1 MREWILRRARNGPR
15 KRLPT
20 LVWVIASNI
29 SLTNCPAD
37 NASASRSPARWS
49 TILPSSWPT
58 NQPAIWIQRPGRKS
72 WRCSKTFITAVIPSF
87 WSRTSATLPR
97 TLVAPFV
104 CVTEWS
110 KAMNKLLSRASNR
123 SRLAK
128 STIGGSDMKRFIYEL
143 EESWKIAVAQMRS
156 NKTRSTLTALGV
168 IIGIVAVTLMGTA
181 ISGIQVGFDK
191 SMAIFGDD
199 VLYVSQWPWKRVDDW
214 WNYRDR
220 KKIKTE
226 YAEPINRI
234 IAATP
239 SSNLVI
245 AVPTS
250 SLLRSVKYGQS
261 EVSNV
266 LIRGTVSDY
275 LITSTFEF
283 KEGRFFNDIESRG
296 GANVCV
302 IGYDVADALFPSES
316 PIGKSV
322 LINGQPFRVVGV
334 ISRQGTF
341 LGLFSLDSIVVMPLP
356 AFQKYFSAKSDSDIL
371 VKVKDKTKLAEAK
384 DELTGVMRRVRGL
397 PPEKKDDFSINEQQA
412 LKSTLDPIKNSIAIA
427 GLFVTGLSL
436 FVGAI
441 GIMNITFVSVKERT
455 REIGTRKALGARRR
469 TILLQF
475 LIESTSLCLLGG
487 FIGLS
492 LAWFMCLGI
501 SGAFPSFPIRFSVG
515 LVFLSMIVSILTG
528 LFSGFA
534 PAWTASRLD
543 PVAALR
549 YE

>member
-1 MREWILRRARNGPR
+1 
-15 KRLPT
+15 
-20 LVWVIASNI
+20 
-29 SLTNCPAD
+29 
-37 NASASRSPARWS
+37 
-49 TILPSSWPT
+49 
-58 NQPAIWIQRPGRKS
+58 
-72 WRCSKTFITAVIPSF
+72 
-87 WSRTSATLPR
+87 
-97 TLVAPFV
+97 
-104 CVTEWS
+104 
-110 KAMNKLLSRASNR
+110 
-123 SRLAK
+123 
-128 STIGGSDMKRFIYEL
+128 
-143 EESWKIAVAQMRS
+143 
-156 NKTRSTLTALGV
+156 
-168 IIGIVAVTLMGTA
+168 
-181 ISGIQVGFDK
+181 
-191 SMAIFGDD
+191 MAIFGDD

-214 WNYRDR
+214 WNFRDR

-239 SSNLVI
+239 NSNLVI

-250 SLLRSVKYGQS
+250 SLLRSVKNGQS

-275 LITSTFEF
+275 LITSTFDF
-283 KEGRFFNDIESRG
+283 KEGRFFNDVESRG

-302 IGYDVADALFPSES
+302 IGYDVADALFPSET
-316 PIGKSV
+316 PIEKSV

-371 VKVKDKTKLAEAK
+371 VKVKDKTRLAEAR
-384 DELTGVMRRVRGL
+384 DELIGVMRRVRGL

-427 GLFVTGLSL
+427 GLFITGLSL

-487 FIGLS
+487 FIGLGF
-492 LAWFMCLGI
+492 AYVMCTGI
-501 SGAFPSFPIRFSVG
+501 GQAFPSFPIQFSLG
-515 LVFLSMIVSILTG
+515 LVLVSMIVSILTG

-534 PAWTASRLD
+534 PAWSASRLD

>member
-1 MREWILRRARNGPR
+1 
-15 KRLPT
+15 
-20 LVWVIASNI
+20 
-29 SLTNCPAD
+29 
-37 NASASRSPARWS
+37 
-49 TILPSSWPT
+49 
-58 NQPAIWIQRPGRKS
+58 
-72 WRCSKTFITAVIPSF
+72 
-87 WSRTSATLPR
+87 
-97 TLVAPFV
+97 
-104 CVTEWS
+104 
-110 KAMNKLLSRASNR
+110 
-123 SRLAK
+123 
-128 STIGGSDMKRFIYEL
+128 MKRFLYEL
-143 EESWKIAVAQMRS
+143 GESWKIAAAQMRS
-156 NKTRSTLTALGV
+156 NMTRSALTALGV

-181 ISGIQVGFDK
+181 IGGISIGFDK
-191 SMAIFGDD
+191 SMSIFGDD
-199 VLYVSQWPWKRVDDW
+199 VLYVGQWPWKNVDDW

-226 YAEPINRI
+226 YAEPLNRM

-239 SSNLVI
+239 DSNLVV

-250 SLLRSVKYGQS
+250 GLYRSVKYADN

-266 LIRGTVSDY
+266 LVRGTVSDY
-275 LITSTFEF
+275 IITSTFDF
-283 KEGRFFNDIESRG
+283 KEGRFFNEVESRG

-302 IGYDVADALFPSES
+302 LGYDVADALFPSAN
-316 PIGKSV
+316 PIDKSV
-322 LINGQPFRVVGV
+322 IINGQPFNVIGV
-334 ISRQGTF
+334 ISRQGSF

-384 DELTGVMRRVRGL
+384 DELTGLMRRVRGL
-397 PPEKKDDFSINEQQA
+397 SPEQKEDFSINEQQA

-427 GLFVTGLSL
+427 GLFITGLSL

-455 REIGTRKALGARRR
+455 KEIGTRKALGARRA

-475 LIESTSLCLLGG
+475 LIESTALCLLGG

-492 LAWFMCLGI
+492 VAYLLCFGI
-501 SGAFPSFPIRFSVG
+501 GKAFPSFPIHFSFG
-515 LVFLSMIVSILTG
+515 LVLASMTVSVLTG

-534 PAWTASRLD
+534 PAWSASRLD
-543 PVAALR
+543 PVTALR

>member
-1 MREWILRRARNGPR
+1 
-15 KRLPT
+15 
-20 LVWVIASNI
+20 
-29 SLTNCPAD
+29 
-37 NASASRSPARWS
+37 
-49 TILPSSWPT
+49 
-58 NQPAIWIQRPGRKS
+58 
-72 WRCSKTFITAVIPSF
+72 
-87 WSRTSATLPR
+87 
-97 TLVAPFV
+97 
-104 CVTEWS
+104 
-110 KAMNKLLSRASNR
+110 
-123 SRLAK
+123 
-128 STIGGSDMKRFIYEL
+128 MKRFAYEL
-143 EESWKIAVAQMRS
+143 SESWKIAVAQMRS

-181 ISGIQVGFDK
+181 IGGIQVGFDK

-296 GANVCV
+296 GANLCV

-371 VKVKDKTKLAEAK
+371 VKVKDKTRLGEAK
-384 DELTGVMRRVRGL
+384 DELTESCDRFAGCLRR
-397 PPEKKDDFSINEQQA
+397 KKTISA
-412 LKSTLDPIKNSIAIA
+412 STNNKP
-427 GLFVTGLSL
+427 
-436 FVGAI
+436 
-441 GIMNITFVSVKERT
+441 
-455 REIGTRKALGARRR
+455 
-469 TILLQF
+469 
-475 LIESTSLCLLGG
+475 
-487 FIGLS
+487 
-492 LAWFMCLGI
+492 
-501 SGAFPSFPIRFSVG
+501 
-515 LVFLSMIVSILTG
+515 
-528 LFSGFA
+528 
-534 PAWTASRLD
+534 
-543 PVAALR
+543 
-549 YE
+549 